1 MKNKTNIKTNTTNLI
16 DSPEFISALKFEA
29 NYAIALKGGYIP
41 FYLNE
46 QKSKRLVNDIN
57 LLNQEETVQLI
68 HSVFIGK
75 N

>member
-1 MKNKTNIKTNTTNLI
+1 MKNKTNIKTNTVNLI
-16 DSPEFISALKFEA
+16 NSPEFISALKFEA

-41 FYLNE
+41 YNLNE
-46 QKSKRLVNDIN
+46 QKSKRLANDIN